1 MSETPYHFK
10 VGQFECIVF
19 AYMNNPADITMMTGR
34 FPSQSPE
41 ELEQAIRES
50 GAPITGTMNI
60 LYIRTP
66 EHQILVDTGMGGADS
81 ALLAG
86 LAQEGIKHED
96 IDGIVITH
104 GDGDHIMGITQDD
117 GTLTFPNAQ
126 YDMWKSEWENKMAEA
141 EKSDDPKNAARRNLI
156 PIKDRVHLIDHETE
170 IMPGITMLPM
180 PGHKIG
186 HSGLLLDSN
195 GERLLHIVDAAH
207 HPMQLNHVDWSPRFD
222 TGPETAIQTRK
233 AVFDRAVREH
243 LLVMAYHFAFPGL
256 GHIIEENGVRH
267 WEPVKP

>member
-34 FPSQSPE
+34 FPSQSQE
-41 ELEQAIRES
+41 ELEQAIQAS

-81 ALLAG
+81 PLLAG
-86 LAQEGIKHED
+86 LEQEGILREE

-104 GDGDHIMGITQDD
+104 GDGDHISGITMP
-117 GTLTFPNAQ
+117 GGSLAFPNAQ
-126 YDMWKSEWENKMAEA
+126 YDMWKTEWDFRINEA
-141 EKSDDPKNAARRNLI
+141 EKSDDPQNAARVNLL
-156 PIKDRVHLIDHETE
+156 PIKDRVHLIDRETE
-170 IMPGITMLPM
+170 ILPGLWMLPM

-186 HSGLLLDSN
+186 HSGLLLDSD
-195 GERLLHIVDAAH
+195 GEKLLHIVDAAH

-233 AVFDRAVREH
+233 AVFDRAAREH

-256 GHIIEENGVRH
+256 GHIVEENGVRR
-267 WEPVKP
+267 WEPIKP